1 MSKLTNKEKSK
12 QALQNLA
19 GLAARHGITQ
29 TQIADLILNPK
40 TGESIRQQTVGQ
52 TFNARFHPTL
62 DTFIRYLEA
71 INELAGT
78 DYSLA
83 DVDYKAADWVL
94 IYSFSIPANPP
105 LDAMPRLGAVASKW
119 QLAEYPT

>member
-1 MSKLTNKEKSK
+1 MPKLTHKEKSK

-19 GLAARHGITQ
+19 GLAERYGITQ
-29 TQIADLILNPK
+29 TQIADLIPNKK
-40 TGESIRQQTVGQ
+40 TGEPVRQQTVGQ

-62 DTFIRYLEA
+62 DTQIRYLDA

-83 DVDYKAADWVL
+83 DIDYKTAD
-94 IYSFSIPANPP
+94 
-105 LDAMPRLGAVASKW
+105 
-119 QLAEYPT
+119 